1 MRQSSQRARRQQAQA
16 RAHHARPLPALGRL
30 ARIVTSS
37 RSAWAALAL
46 LAIVS
51 LSAWAGLGLPH
62 ARGATL
68 TRTAPLRALAPKTIP
83 AVLHWVDA
91 TNQTAYTVRVNET
104 GTHAAGELTF
114 SLPTG
119 DQIRGIVPLQAQPD
133 GTSTQQTSGPSGAC
147 ATGILALVNPQTSAN
162 GTLTVTSRI
171 GEGRSLAV
179 PVFFALT
186 TRIGPQG
193 LVAYAALGY
202 AGVNDAVG
210 VKRICGSGTIAYQVL
225 AGCTA
230 QACTDPLATASPD
243 AGKHYGAV
251 VHASAANTRDSWKA
265 VYATSSQSVKA
276 QYSADDFAN
285 ALMAQQQARGK
296 ITRISPITSAPQVQY
311 DAAGQAY
318 FAVTQTVTLDR
329 NGSTKS
335 EQITAYYV
343 LEGGEWHFWF
353 SA

>member
-1 MRQSSQRARRQQAQA
+1 
-16 RAHHARPLPALGRL
+16 
-30 ARIVTSS
+30 VTES
-37 RSAWAALAL
+37 
-46 LAIVS
+46 
-51 LSAWAGLGLPH
+51 
-62 ARGATL
+62 
-68 TRTAPLRALAPKTIP
+68 
-83 AVLHWVDA
+83 
-91 TNQTAYTVRVNET
+91 

-119 DQIRGIVPLQAQPD
+119 DQIRGTVPLQAQAD
-133 GTSTQQTSGPSGAC
+133 GMSTQQASGPSGAC
-147 ATGILALVNPQTSAN
+147 VAGILAPANPQAPAS
-162 GTLTVTSRI
+162 GSLTVTSRG
-171 GEGRSLAV
+171 GEGKPLTV

-202 AGVNDAVG
+202 ASANDAAG
-210 VKRICGSGTIAYQVL
+210 VKRICGSGSIAYQML

-230 QACTDPLATASPD
+230 LVCTDPLATASPD
-243 AGKHYGAV
+243 AGKHYNAV
-251 VHASAANTRDSWKA
+251 VHASTANTKDSWKA
-265 VYATSSQSVKA
+265 VYAISSQSVKA

-285 ALMAQQQARGK
+285 ALMAQQKARGK

-318 FAVTQTVTLDR
+318 FAVTQTMTLDR
-329 NGSTKS
+329 NGTTKTQQVTS
-335 EQITAYYV
+335 YYV